1 MKKALMFVFFLSTLA
16 LWSYPLYNFETI
28 KNPTTHIIPPKTYNI
43 SFEMLP
49 VGGMGF
55 SANISLFPRVMFGL
69 SYSATEIIS
78 YNVPVFSKY
87 PGFLVKVVIVEEE
100 DYVPAVAF
108 GLQSQGYGDYST
120 ADSRFSIK
128 SKGFYANVSKIMY
141 PPIGEFLIGGGMNY
155 SIFEN
160 NIEKMVDFFAQA
172 EYYLTDNVGFLIEY
186 SLGLDDN
193 DGTYGRGVGYLNA
206 GMKWIYEE
214 KLGIEIDFIDLVK
227 NNDDNRT
234 VGRGVKISYTDFF

>member
-1 MKKALMFVFFLSTLA
+1 MKKALLFVLLLSTVM
-16 LWSYPLYNFETI
+16 LWGYPLYNFETI

-49 VGGMGF
+49 NAGLGF

-69 SYSATEIIS
+69 SYSATDIIS
-78 YNVPVFSKY
+78 YEIPAFSKY

-100 DYVPAVAF
+100 EYVPAVAF
-108 GLQSQGYGDYST
+108 GLQSQGYGAYDTTS
-120 ADSRFSIK
+120 ARFDVK
-128 SKGFYANVSKIMY
+128 SKGFYANVSKILY
-141 PPIGEFLIGGGMNY
+141 PPIGEFMIGGGMNY

-160 NIEKMVDFFAQA
+160 SVEKMVDFFAQA

-193 DGTYGRGVGYLNA
+193 DGTFGRGVGYLNA

-214 KLGIEIDFIDLVK
+214 KLGIEIDFVDLVK
-227 NNDDNRT
+227 NNTANT
-234 VGRGVKISYTDFF
+234 TIGRGIKISYTDFF